1 MRAFVSRNYV
11 EVLRDCVYQVKRL
24 RFSLRLH
31 HIVFAADQIILLNHP
46 QEITMKKLMTAF
58 FLIAAVAAF
67 SRYADAQVPVQ
78 TTPAK
83 VGVINSDTFT
93 DPKEGITRLVNA
105 LRTIET
111 EFKPKQD
118 ELSGMIARFDQLK
131 REINAPVQPDPRALA
146 TKTEQA
152 GNLQVEIKR
161 KQEDARVAYAKRL
174 SALTDP
180 IRLSIYT
187 ALEAFAKQRQIDLLV
202 DLAKFP
208 DGLFLVNKNADLTAA
223 FIRDYNSKNP

>member
-1 MRAFVSRNYV
+1 MNAAFMV
-11 EVLRDCVYQVKRL
+11 
-24 RFSLRLH
+24 
-31 HIVFAADQIILLNHP
+31 AAV
-46 QEITMKKLMTAF
+46 TAF
-58 FLIAAVAAF
+58 SILVK
-67 SRYADAQVPVQ
+67 AQVPVQ
-78 TTPAK
+78 TAPAK
-83 VGVINSDTFT
+83 IGVVNSEIFT
-93 DPKEGITRLVNA
+93 DPKEGITRLNNA

-118 ELSGMIARFDQLK
+118 ELSGLLARFEQLK
-131 REINAPVQPDPRALA
+131 RELKSPVRADPKIVA

-152 GNLQVEIKR
+152 ESLQVEIKR

-208 DGLFLVNKNADLTAA
+208 DGLFLVNRNADLTPA
-223 FIRDYNSKNP
+223 FIRDYNSKNPLILFHHAEVEIPASAATSQ